1 MLKRLLN
8 IFKRKPKFYVLDK
21 QYAVTEAFKYKGKS
35 YFMFDNAFKIPSAR
49 AMSALV
55 FYEELRMRCS
65 EDYLRKHVKAMELL
79 LSDPKK
85 ISINTIAVI
94 NNNLK
99 ERLNLAPF
107 PEHIYKLASVVFF
120 DESESPYSYDMAY
133 NKKKIEEWKKD
144 PEVLDFFLS
153 RQIQELMPSMNLP
166 EENVK
171 TYFQVSEEVSKIHQQ
186 QISEVLS
193 KVQ

>member
-1 MLKRLLN
+1 MFKL
-8 IFKRKPKFYVLDK
+8 FKRKPKFYVLDK

-35 YFMFDNAFKIPSAR
+35 YYMFDNSFKIPSAR

-65 EDYLRKHVKAMELL
+65 EDYLRKHVRAMETI

-85 ISINTIAVI
+85 ISIHTIALL

-120 DESESPYSYDMAY
+120 DDSESPYSYDMAY
-133 NKKKIEEWKKD
+133 NRKKIELWKQD
-144 PEVLDFFLS
+144 PEMLDFFLS
-153 RQIQELMPSMNLP
+153 REIQELMPYMNLP
-166 EENVK
+166 EKNAG
-171 TYFQVSEEVSKIHQQ
+171 TYFQVSEEVNKMHQSDL
-186 QISEVLS
+186 SEVLS
-193 KVQ
+193 RDQ